1 MSQAKPGSMR
11 EQMPQTAAWI
21 DELRQVFGADQI
33 DPAIRRGMA
42 GQPNQF
48 HAIEGEFELGT
59 TCAADPAR
67 LVRPVD
73 WSLPKEGK

>member
-11 EQMPQTAAWI
+11 DQMPQTAAWI
-21 DELRQVFGADQI
+21 DELRRVFGADQI

-48 HAIEGEFELGT
+48 YAIEGDFELGT
-59 TCAADPAR
+59 TCAADPER
-67 LVRPVD
+67 TETPVD
-73 WSLPKEGK
+73 WSVPKGTK